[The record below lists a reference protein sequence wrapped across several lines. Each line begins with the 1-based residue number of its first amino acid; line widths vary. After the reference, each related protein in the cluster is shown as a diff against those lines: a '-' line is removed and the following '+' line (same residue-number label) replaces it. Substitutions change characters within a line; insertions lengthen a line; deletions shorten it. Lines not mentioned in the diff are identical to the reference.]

1 MVQSSLLPLAQVLAP
16 GTNWGYVGAA
26 ILAACAALLLLVRL
40 FSRDAHPQV
49 KSKLS
54 FEVFLV
60 GALAAIVALCSHPVV
75 GPAIFRAL
83 MGIGS

>member
-1 MVQSSLLPLAQVLAP
+1 MVLSLLPLAQVLLP

-26 ILAACAALLLLVRL
+26 ILVAGAALLLLVRL
-40 FSRDAHPQV
+40 FSRNAHPQV
-49 KSKLS
+49 KSTLT
-54 FEVFLV
+54 FQTILV

-83 MGIGS
+83 LGNGS